1 MCSVPDEAAL
11 RSAAAL
17 SCLNGIRQYLFTES
31 DLDNQAT
38 AFATEPISG
47 EQRRVFRKFP
57 LWKPQYERVEKAEK
71 VA

>member
-1 MCSVPDEAAL
+1 VSSFVVCAVPDEAAL
-11 RSAAAL
+11 RQAAAVC
-17 SCLNGIRQYLFTES
+17 SLNGIRQYLFIEP

-47 EQRRVFRKFP
+47 DQRRAFRKLP
-57 LWKPQYERVEKAEK
+57 LWKPEYEK

>member
-11 RSAAAL
+11 RQAAAAC
-17 SCLNGIRQYLFTES
+17 SLNGIRQYLFIES

-47 EQRRVFRKFP
+47 EQRRAFRKFP
-57 LWKPQYERVEKAEK
+57 LWKPQYETVEK